1 VGLGRR
7 PPRGGVLGDVVEFLR
22 SVIGGKQAPEAKVDR
37 GGGDAITAYHF
48 ASPGDDSQPLPGD
61 VAYLAPDDGTGTA
74 HILGYQD
81 PETTPV
87 AEAGEKRIY
96 ARSGPGTLACEVWLK
111 ADGSVVI
118 SNDVGSVTLGP
129 GGTLRAE
136 NSLASAEL
144 TTSGFTVQ
152 TLLGTFGATTHTHTT
167 PWGPSGPPIPGT

>member
-1 VGLGRR
+1 MGLGS
-7 PPRGGVLGDVVEFLR
+7 LGDVVEFTR
-22 SVIGGKQAPEAKVDR
+22 TVVEGKQTPEAKVDR

-48 ASPGDDSQPLPGD
+48 SAPGDDSFPLPTD
-61 VAYLAPDDGTGTA
+61 VVFLAGDDGSGTA

-96 ARSGPGTLACEVWLK
+96 ARSGPGTVACEIWWK

-118 SNDVGSVTLGP
+118 SNDAGSVTLGP

-136 NSLASAEL
+136 NSLASMEL
-144 TTSGFTVQ
+144 TTTGVTV
-152 TLLGTFGATTHTHTT
+152 TTVLGPVGATTHQHPT
-167 PWGPSGPPIPGT
+167 PFGPSGPPLPGT